1 MTESEHSEP
10 DMSAM
15 PSTDGAPAT
24 EAPVVAGAGETFDDL
39 DSATPLAADG
49 GPTQPGG
56 QGTGGQGTG
65 GQSTGGQSTEDAAE
79 GGPDPTAG
87 AS

>member
-1 MTESEHSEP
+1 MTASEKSEL
-10 DMSAM
+10 DLSAE

-24 EAPVVAGAGETFDDL
+24 EAPVVAGAGDTFDDL
-39 DSATPLAADG
+39 DSATPLSADG

-56 QGTGGQGTG
+56 QG
-65 GQSTGGQSTEDAAE
+65 GGQSTEDAAE

-87 AS
+87 GS

>member
-1 MTESEHSEP
+1 MTESESGP
-10 DMSAM
+10 DLSAE
-15 PSTDGAPAT
+15 PSTDGSPAT

-39 DSATPLAADG
+39 DSATPLTVDG

-56 QGTGGQGTG
+56 QG
-65 GQSTGGQSTEDAAE
+65 TGGQSTEDAAE

-87 AS
+87 AG

>member
-1 MTESEHSEP
+1 MTEPEKSAP
-10 DMSAM
+10 DLSAE

-39 DSATPLAADG
+39 DSTTPLSADG

-56 QGTGGQGTG
+56 Q
-65 GQSTGGQSTEDAAE
+65 STEEAAE